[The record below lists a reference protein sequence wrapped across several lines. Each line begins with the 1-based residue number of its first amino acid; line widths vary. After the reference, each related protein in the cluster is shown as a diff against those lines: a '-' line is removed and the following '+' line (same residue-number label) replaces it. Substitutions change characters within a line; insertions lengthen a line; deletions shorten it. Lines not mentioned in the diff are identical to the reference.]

1 MIIGLALNLHTEL
14 AQEMFQTVKN
24 HKSQLSLY
32 LQLGK
37 FRLCLLVLFTTL
49 IGYALGA
56 SQFNSLEIIALLAG
70 TLLAAMGANG
80 LNQCWEQERDG
91 RMARTRNRP
100 LPSGRMSSIHALTV
114 TLLWSLSGVLIL
126 YWMVNSLTAYLAL
139 ATLVSYLFIYT
150 PLKPHSSLAV
160 LAGAVPGAIPPMMGW
175 TAATNQFSVEA
186 WVLACLLFLWQIPHF
201 MSLAAI
207 YRQDYA
213 NGGYRLL
220 PDNPEMDKAT
230 RSIIV
235 VFSVALLGISLLIPA
250 IGLGQHLMFVAALF
264 LGLNLLY
271 LSMKL
276 YQQYSVKNARRVFLA
291 SIIYLPIIMTLLLI
305 DERLVSPYW
314 SF

>member
-1 MIIGLALNLHTEL
+1 MPKAAKIN
-14 AQEMFQTVKN
+14 
-24 HKSQLSLY
+24 KSQLSLY

-49 IGYALGA
+49 IGYALGV
-56 SQFNSLEIIALLAG
+56 SQFYPLEIFALLAG

-80 LNQCWEQERDG
+80 LNQWWEQARDG
-91 RMARTRNRP
+91 LMARTRNRP
-100 LPSGRMSSIHALTV
+100 LPSGRMSSIHALTT
-114 TLLWSLSGVLIL
+114 TLLWSSSGVMIL
-126 YWMVNSLTAYLAL
+126 YWMVNPLTAYLAL

-150 PLKPHSSLAV
+150 PLKPYSSLAV

-175 TAATNQFSVEA
+175 TAATNQFGVEA

-220 PDNPEMDKAT
+220 PDNPETDKAT

-250 IGLGQHLMFVAALF
+250 VGLGEHLIFIAALF
-264 LGLNLLY
+264 LGLSLLW

-276 YQQYSVKNARRVFLA
+276 YKQYSVKNARRVFLA
-291 SIIYLPIIMTLLLI
+291 SIMYLPIIMTLLVV